1 MCNPKLTE
9 QSCPVHFPMYQI
21 RPKYRKTQII
31 IDAWIDFGPPNLMA
45 EFLYIKG
52 SNKYVILKHR
62 SHDDYLWMLQL
73 PQ

>member
-1 MCNPKLTE
+1 M
-9 QSCPVHFPMYQI
+9 HFQMYQI

-31 IDAWIDFGPPNLMA
+31 IDAWMGFEPPNLMA
-45 EFLYIKG
+45 EFLNIKG
-52 SNKYVILKHR
+52 SNKNVNLKHR